1 MRTTRQNCRTSN
13 DPGPNERPV
22 QPGSNSHLKQAFAAP
37 QGLIRDEQRPP
48 CVSAWW
54 STCAYDGGRR
64 QRCAAP
70 GDFGSTIGTVFDE
83 HASVWRKVDY
93 VAALRAG
100 DCLGEVALLPNVA
113 QAHRKLGDSHPT
125 RRLGHGAGHP
135 QWPCAGAIRM
145 RKQPL
150 AEFEAVEVARVS
162 PAVDVLEVRDG
173 PIGVTQE
180 IAAAS
185 AIVEFSLVVV
195 VARRAAGIVSEATA
209 P

>member
-1 MRTTRQNCRTSN
+1 MRTTRQDCRTSN

-22 QPGSNSHLKQAFAAP
+22 QPVSNSHLKQAFAAP
-37 QGLIRDEQRPP
+37 QGLIRDEQRP
-48 CVSAWW
+48 CATAWW

-70 GDFGSTIGTVFDE
+70 GDFGATIGTVFDE

-100 DCLGEVALLPNVA
+100 DCLGEVALLSNVA
-113 QAHRKLGDSHPT
+113 QAHRK
-125 RRLGHGAGHP
+125 P
-135 QWPCAGAIRM
+135 QWPSAGAIRM

>member
-1 MRTTRQNCRTSN
+1 
-13 DPGPNERPV
+13 
-22 QPGSNSHLKQAFAAP
+22 
-37 QGLIRDEQRPP
+37 
-48 CVSAWW
+48 
-54 STCAYDGGRR
+54 
-64 QRCAAP
+64 
-70 GDFGSTIGTVFDE
+70 
-83 HASVWRKVDY
+83 
-93 VAALRAG
+93 
-100 DCLGEVALLPNVA
+100 
-113 QAHRKLGDSHPT
+113 
-125 RRLGHGAGHP
+125 
-135 QWPCAGAIRM
+135 M